1 MWKLV
6 NVLRRNSVPVI
17 PNVEDSSDVVLSY
30 EWITEDNLPKTEE
43 PEPSVFTTE
52 EILPKIRQMGEIVRA
67 VNQKRLETWID
78 INQHLAENI
87 GHELLN
93 ELLIDRW
100 EVHSE
105 PHSEDC
111 AVCKRGQQFPQF
123 ARDHIVGMLGFKT
136 VAAIELDAERNMIL
150 VYALADSGDV
160 GYSKYWKPFAIR
172 PNEDTDKLA
181 TQVVCAF
188 AEAILRYYRERIP
201 V

>member
-1 MWKLV
+1 MWKIF
-6 NVLRRNSVPVI
+6 NGFRSG
-17 PNVEDSSDVVLSY
+17 SSSSPLFIEGPQDNAVRD
-30 EWITEDNLPKTEE
+30 EWEVSTPDPKPEE
-43 PEPSVFTTE
+43 PVVFTPG
-52 EILPKIRQMGEIVRA
+52 EILPKIRRMGEVVRA

-87 GHELLN
+87 GHELLD

-100 EVHSE
+100 EAHSE

-136 VAAIELDAERNMIL
+136 VAAIELDAERNTIL
-150 VYALADSGDV
+150 VYALTDSGDV
-160 GYSKYWKPFAIR
+160 GYSKYWKSFAIR